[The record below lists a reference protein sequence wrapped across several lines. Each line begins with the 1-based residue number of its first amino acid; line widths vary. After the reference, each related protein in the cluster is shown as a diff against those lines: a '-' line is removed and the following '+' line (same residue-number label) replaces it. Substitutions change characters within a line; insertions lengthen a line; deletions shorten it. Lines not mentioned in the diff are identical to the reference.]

1 MPQQAQ
7 NKHGAR
13 TKACDN
19 VLVPDFRPSG
29 AGRPT
34 ALKIN
39 SNYRKIST
47 LPANDLNQKLVRKV
61 MATTAGLMSINTTL
75 LIVQRQDIE
84 YWDANPRPRSWS
96 KAVSQQYFLGIYPS
110 QATWPAKSRQSPIY
124 KPPTEKNHLAGH
136 TLPLQMRWIFLEKP
150 LQALTE

>member
-1 MPQQAQ
+1 M
-7 NKHGAR
+7 
-13 TKACDN
+13 
-19 VLVPDFRPSG
+19 LVPDFRPSG

-84 YWDANPRPRSWS
+84 Y
-96 KAVSQQYFLGIYPS
+96 
-110 QATWPAKSRQSPIY
+110 
-124 KPPTEKNHLAGH
+124 
-136 TLPLQMRWIFLEKP
+136 
-150 LQALTE
+150 